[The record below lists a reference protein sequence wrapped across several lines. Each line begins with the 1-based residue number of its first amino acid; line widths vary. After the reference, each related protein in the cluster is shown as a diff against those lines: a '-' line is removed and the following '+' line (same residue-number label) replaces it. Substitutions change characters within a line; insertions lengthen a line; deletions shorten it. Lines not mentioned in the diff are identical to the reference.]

1 MIREILS
8 DPCFLVYSAIVIV
21 ALYGFCL
28 FLWWWK
34 KVGQASEIYIYFT
47 ILLLSEAIYN
57 FFNALARYFRDTND
71 IELYWSLMDSPIWVL
86 RAVFHLLVLS
96 TIIGCVT
103 VRAIKTTRKAN
114 RFKVEEDDVPNTNR

>member
-1 MIREILS
+1 
-8 DPCFLVYSAIVIV
+8 VIV